1 MDIDKLAYGKTDGQK
16 ELNPLPGVSRI
27 SHSQAYTEQ
36 HAILPP
42 EGYRKEEGTL
52 TPMLFFV
59 LSGGEVRERV
69 YLQSLEKKR
78 EFESIRLVFLSSDK
92 RKGGLTPRMMLDKWK
107 EICTHNKVCIH
118 GYEYHLM
125 EFDRFFF
132 LTDVDSYVWEL
143 RDIMREESGD
153 DRGQWIISNPDFEI
167 WLYYSFF
174 SSPHIDL
181 KEMVE
186 AEPEKRSSLLKHI
199 NGRFNKGGGIDTRK
213 AFEYL
218 PRAIYHSKLN
228 YQEDAM
234 HFPALLSTQM
244 HLFAEEIMEVAGE
257 EYNRWL
263 EDKKKKAKSFLKNQ

>member
-1 MDIDKLAYGKTDGQK
+1 MDIDKLAYEKRDGQK
-16 ELNPLPGVSRI
+16 DLNSLSAGSRTT
-27 SHSQAYTEQ
+27 HSQTHIEQ
-36 HAILPP
+36 RAILPP
-42 EGYRKEEGTL
+42 QGYRKEEGTL

-78 EFESIRLVFLSSDK
+78 EFESVRLIFLSSEK

-107 EICTHNKVCIH
+107 EICANNKVCIH
-118 GYEYHLM
+118 GYEFHLL

-132 LTDVDSYVWEL
+132 LTDVDSYELEL
-143 RDIMREESGD
+143 RDIMLRASRD
-153 DRGQWIISNPDFEI
+153 ARVQWIISNPDFEI

-174 SSPHIDL
+174 ASPHIDL
-181 KEMVE
+181 KEIVE

-199 NGRFNKGGGIDTRK
+199 NGRFNNGGGIDTRK
-213 AFEYL
+213 AFECL
-218 PRAIYHSKLN
+218 PQAIHHSKSN
-228 YQEDAM
+228 YQEDDM

-244 HLFAEEIMEVAGE
+244 HFFAEEIMEVAGE

-263 EDKKKKAKSFLKNQ
+263 EDKKKKAKAFLKNQ